1 MNIFSISL
9 RPSLLFSL
17 QLIFPLNYLVHFRFN
32 YIYIEYTR
40 HIKNFILSC
49 YIDILMSRRFQYIS
63 LYVKLIHAF
72 FFMLFFSINIPQG
85 TCVLIHRTITWNN
98 PPDLL

>member
-49 YIDILMSRRFQYIS
+49 YIEILVSRRFQYIS

-72 FFMLFFSINIPQG
+72 FLCYFFLLTFPK
-85 TCVLIHRTITWNN
+85 VLVFSFIEQ
-98 PPDLL
+98 

>member
-1 MNIFSISL
+1 MNISSISL
-9 RPSLLFSL
+9 RPPLLFSL

-49 YIDILMSRRFQYIS
+49 YIEILVSRRFQYIS
-63 LYVKLIHAF
+63 LYVKPIHAF
-72 FFMLFFSINIPQG
+72 FFLCYFFLLTFPK
-85 TCVLIHRTITWNN
+85 VLVSSFIEQ
-98 PPDLL
+98 